1 MRAQHRGPD
10 EAAMVGRSQGQYPAH
25 LLMAEDVGQEHRF
38 LDRRQRVFRHIA
50 RRIMAAAEQTKLSY
64 YSELIAE
71 GDGLAS
77 GDSGAPSCYRLIE
90 SDLAVVAPPL
100 RDKANE
106 TVEYELTTPV
116 GDAHCAL
123 EAQELLRIPAQL
135 VGGHCHH
142 VGTGNEMSRS
152 VSVAILT

>member
-1 MRAQHRGPD
+1 
-10 EAAMVGRSQGQYPAH
+10 
-25 LLMAEDVGQEHRF
+25 
-38 LDRRQRVFRHIA
+38 
-50 RRIMAAAEQTKLSY
+50 MAAAEQTELSY

-77 GDSGAPSCYRLIE
+77 RDSGAPSCYRLIE
-90 SDLAVVAPPL
+90 SSLAVVAPPP

-106 TVEYELTTPV
+106 TVEHELTTPV
-116 GDAHCAL
+116 GDAHRAL

-135 VGGHCHH
+135 VGGHCGH
-142 VGTGNEMSRS
+142 VGTGNEISRS